1 MSAEPVWID
10 EGDARALH
18 DRLLVL
24 YGGAQGLR
32 DETLLQSALARPR
45 QIFAYANAA
54 DIVDMASAYTTG
66 IVKNHPFVDGNKRT
80 GFVVGVWF
88 LELNGLRFT
97 APEDATTD
105 AVLRLAAG
113 EMDEPH
119 YTLFLREH
127 CKDGA
132 LDTEDTK

>member
-24 YGGAQGLR
+24 HGGAQGLR

-88 LELNGLRFT
+88 LELNGFRLT
-97 APEDATTD
+97 APEDAATD
-105 AVLRLAAG
+105 AVLKLAAG
-113 EMDEPH
+113 EMDEQR

-132 LDTEDTK
+132 LTEDAK